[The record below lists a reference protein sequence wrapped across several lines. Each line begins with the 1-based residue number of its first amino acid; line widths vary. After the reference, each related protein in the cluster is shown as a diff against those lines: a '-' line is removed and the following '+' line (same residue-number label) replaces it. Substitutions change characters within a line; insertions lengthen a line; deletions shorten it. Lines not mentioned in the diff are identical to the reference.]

1 MNIASRGATMAVDW
15 EQRIDFARL
24 RSERLEKA
32 RASLRESSLGAVLL
46 FDQNNIRYVSSTHI
60 GEWARDKSARCVL
73 LPREG
78 DPVLWDFGSAAKHH
92 QLYAPWLPESSWQAG
107 VTSMRGAMPRE
118 TGVPD
123 ALAARI
129 HRELA
134 DRGLAGEPLGI
145 DLTDMETLYSLHRQ
159 GIETADAQPV
169 MMRARAIKSADEIAL
184 LEHAAAIVDAVYEEI
199 YRMLRPGV
207 REHEIVARAMQ
218 RLFELGSEQVE
229 AINAV
234 SGDRCNPHPHVF
246 SDRLLRPGDQAFFDV
261 IHSFMG
267 YRTCYYRTFNVGGV
281 TQSQIDAYKQ
291 CREWLDTAIE
301 LVRPGMTTDQH
312 RERLAD
318 RAGARLPRRAG
329 LLRAPVRA
337 RPRRRP
343 VRGADDLARALARPP
358 DRDRGGHGLRPRDVL
373 RRERRRV
380 GGPHRGRGRR
390 HRDRVPHHHE
400 VPGRGAARLRQ
411 DLRPRRRLCSS
422 AKTRLSET
430 EEIAMI
436 GRVQDRVVIVT
447 GGAGGIG
454 AAACRA
460 IAAEGAKV
468 VVADLDPAAA
478 QRRRRRRSSRTEA
491 PPSPSASTSPIARRC
506 RR

>member
-1 MNIASRGATMAVDW
+1 MNVASRGATMAVDW
-15 EQRIDFARL
+15 EQRIDFSRL
-24 RSERLEKA
+24 RSDRLEKA
-32 RASLRESSLGAVLL
+32 RESLRSSSLGAVLL
-46 FDQNNIRYVSSTHI
+46 FDQNNIRYVTSTHI
-60 GEWARDKSARCVL
+60 GEWARDKSARCAL
-73 LPREG
+73 LPRDG

-92 QLYAPWLPESSWQAG
+92 QLYAPWLPQSSWQAG

-145 DLTDMETLYSLHRQ
+145 DLTDMETLFSLHRQ

-169 MMRARAIKSADEIAL
+169 MMRARAIKTPDEIAL
-184 LEHAAAIVDAVYEEI
+184 LEHAAAIVDAVYEDI

-207 REHEIVARAMQ
+207 REHEIVAMAMQ

-291 CREWLDTAIE
+291 CREWLDMSIE
-301 LVRPGMTTDQH
+301 LVKPGVTTDRIAAVWPTAQELGFPDEQACFGLQFGHGLGVGLYEAPMISRVHSLEHPIEIEEGMVFALETYCAASDGESAARIEEEVVVTSTGH
-312 RERLAD
+312 RIITKFPAD
-318 RAGARLPRRAG
+318 E
-329 LLRAPVRA
+329 LLVCGKTY
-337 RPRRRP
+337 
-343 VRGADDLARALARPP
+343 VRGADLLE
-358 DRDRGGHGLRPRDVL
+358 
-373 RRERRRV
+373 RE
-380 GGPHRGRGRR
+380 
-390 HRDRVPHHHE
+390 
-400 VPGRGAARLRQ
+400 
-411 DLRPRRRLCSS
+411 SS
-422 AKTRLSET
+422 A
-430 EEIAMI
+430 I
-436 GRVQDRVVIVT
+436 
-447 GGAGGIG
+447 
-454 AAACRA
+454 
-460 IAAEGAKV
+460 
-468 VVADLDPAAA
+468 
-478 QRRRRRRSSRTEA
+478 
-491 PPSPSASTSPIARRC
+491 
-506 RR
+506 